1 MAEPRHRTRQ
11 MLEALK
17 IELPKVLPK
26 NHAHVVTR
34 KKRRQQI

>member
-1 MAEPRHRTRQ
+1 MSEPRPQNRQ

-34 KKRRQQI
+34 KKRR